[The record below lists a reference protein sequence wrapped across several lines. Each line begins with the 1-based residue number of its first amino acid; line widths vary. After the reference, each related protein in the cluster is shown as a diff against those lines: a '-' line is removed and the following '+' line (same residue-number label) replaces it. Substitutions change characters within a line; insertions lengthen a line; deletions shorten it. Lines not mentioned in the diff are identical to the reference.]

1 MATTD
6 LLSSDARTR
15 SARPAQALR
24 ATVRALAVLAGC
36 ALVLVGVIAAAA
48 GSHAPSA
55 LAVDAAWGA
64 VGVGALTWG
73 LTARRRMRV

>member
-6 LLSSDARTR
+6 LLTSDARAR
-15 SARPAQALR
+15 SARPGRALR

-48 GSHAPSA
+48 GSRAPSA
-55 LAVDAAWGA
+55 LAVDAAWGVIG
-64 VGVGALTWG
+64 VGVLTWG
-73 LTARRRMRV
+73 LTGRTRPGV